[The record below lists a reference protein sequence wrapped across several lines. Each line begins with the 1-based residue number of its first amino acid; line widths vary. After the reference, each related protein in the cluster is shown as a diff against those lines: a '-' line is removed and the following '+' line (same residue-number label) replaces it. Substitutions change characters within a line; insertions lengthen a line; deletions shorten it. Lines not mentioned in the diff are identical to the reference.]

1 MRIALLV
8 MIEPGGAESPL
19 PRAMLRVCGET
30 IARRQLALAQSLEC
44 RRVICLSRSLS
55 AGVIDLQHA
64 AEASGMAFSAVTA
77 PSGLLSQVTAND
89 ELVVFSDGVLASG
102 EAVADIVGA
111 GHVVAVQPIER
122 GIAAGF
128 ERIDINHASAGIMRI
143 PGRLVERLAELPAD
157 CDVPSAL
164 TRIALQAG
172 VAMKDVPASSRGQ
185 AGWLLIRSESDAH
198 LAEDALIDAQ
208 VRSWD
213 VMTPGLLLSRSGVTA
228 FGPSLLHGGHGSTS
242 LTLGCFV
249 LLAAALGAGWFGM
262 TAAGFAFVGL
272 AWIVLKAMT
281 MVQRLEQS
289 GLVRGTLPHLQDA
302 LLGWIIDITIIV
314 LVVWRS
320 PMLPWDAPV
329 DRVFEPLMLIGVLR
343 LLEKSLVRPLSAWCG
358 DRSLLALLLGL
369 AALSDG
375 LGAGVRLLALGLTF
389 GGLALA
395 GGLTRLTRN

>member
-1 MRIALLV
+1 LRIALLV
-8 MIEPGGAESPL
+8 MIEPGGAETPL

-30 IARRQLALAQSLEC
+30 VARRQLTLAHALEC
-44 RRVICLSRSLS
+44 RRVLCLARSLS
-55 AGVIDLQHA
+55 AGVLDLQHA
-64 AEASGMAFSAVTA
+64 AEAAGMAFSVVTA
-77 PSGLLSQVTAND
+77 PSGLLPQVSAND
-89 ELVVFSDGVLASG
+89 ELIVFSDGLLASG
-102 EAVADIVGA
+102 EVVADLIGA
-111 GHVVAVQPIER
+111 GPAVTVQPIES
-122 GIAAGF
+122 GMAAGF
-128 ERIDINHASAGIMRI
+128 ERIDINHASAGLMRI
-143 PGRLVERLAELPAD
+143 PGRLVERLAELPSD

-172 VAMKDVPASSRGQ
+172 VAMKDVPASARGN
-185 AGWLLIRSESDAH
+185 AGWLLIRSEADAH

-208 VRSWD
+208 VRGWD
-213 VMTPGLLLSRSGVTA
+213 VMTPGLLLSRAGVTA

-242 LTLGCFV
+242 LTLGCFL
-249 LLAAALGAGWFGM
+249 LLAVALGAGWFGM

-281 MVQRLEQS
+281 MVQRLEQA
-289 GLVRGTLPHLQDA
+289 GLVRGSMPQLHHQ

-343 LLEKSLVRPLSAWCG
+343 LLERSLAKPLSAWCA

-389 GGLALA
+389 GGLVLA